1 MVSYVAVP
9 FSFSALLP
17 SALPPLLQLPI
28 AVRSLGSV
36 SLYDPLVRRLKGL
49 GHLRAVGDDHVT
61 VVLLLGAA
69 RPVPAS
75 HDDNRPVEHAELVM
89 LQGGY
94 GLDLDENPDRLE
106 PGVKIVLTRRLFLV
120 EANPDIGSSFLGGNQ
135 IVGELQIRDPVQRA
149 VDGLAGLLKLDVDGT
164 INLVIG
170 GEQRLDLASPDCR
183 DRQHKPERENECF
196 H

>member
-1 MVSYVAVP
+1 M
-9 FSFSALLP
+9 LP
-17 SALPPLLQLPI
+17 V
-28 AVRSLGSV
+28 AVRSLGPV
-36 SLYDPLVRRLKGL
+36 SLDDPLVGRLKGL

-61 VVLLLGAA
+61 VVLLLSAA
-69 RPVPAS
+69 RPVPAP

-89 LQGGY
+89 LQGCHR
-94 GLDLDENPDRLE
+94 LDLDENPDRLE
-106 PGVKIVLTRRLFLV
+106 LGVKIVLASRLYLV
-120 EANPDIGSSFLGGNQ
+120 ETNLDIGSSFLGGDQ